1 MRFPITTAQ
10 ADRMPLYFFP
20 RERDF
25 WLYHC
30 SAVAVGLMAST
41 AIAVAWGF
49 MVMLQVYTSLAWI
62 PFYTLAVLLLRWLYK
77 RRGGDTVPI
86 ARLIAIVVIYS
97 ALAGVVIGACVTAVV
112 TPMFLKAISAKYKA
126 LKIPVIPSELI
137 LSKFIDEA
145 PKSQLFV
152 AVWGFIY
159 VSVSSSRRIKK
170 AELFNLR
177 LQNNLKEAQ
186 LSSLSNQLNPHFLFN
201 SLNNIRFMIHEDAQR
216 ADAMIT
222 SFSDILRYSL
232 ESSKRGKVSLR
243 HEVDIISKYLAIV
256 KTQLEERLDFSLH
269 IAPGLDDALMP
280 PMVLQMLVENA
291 VKHGL
296 DQLQGGGALSVDAR
310 QHGQCLLLEV
320 RNDAPAARS
329 ATPGCTG
336 IGLLNI
342 EQRLHLLYGEL
353 ATMKAAHADGVF
365 SVGVSLPLERAQ

>member
-1 MRFPITTAQ
+1 MQPH
-10 ADRMPLYFFP
+10 FFP
-20 RERDF
+20 RDRDF
-25 WLYHC
+25 WIYHC
-30 SAVAVGLMAST
+30 SAVAVGVMAST

-49 MVMLQVYTSLAWI
+49 MVRMQFYSSLAWI
-62 PFYTLAVLLLRWLYK
+62 PFYTLAVLVLRWLYK
-77 RRGGDTVPI
+77 RRGGEAVPI
-86 ARLIAIVVIYS
+86 AKLIAIVVLYS
-97 ALAGVVIGACVTAVV
+97 AVAGMLIGACVTAAVA
-112 TPMFLKAISAKYKA
+112 PMFLKTISAKYKK
-126 LKIPVIPSELI
+126 LNIPIIPSELI
-137 LSKFIDEA
+137 LNKFIDEA

-159 VSVSSSRRIKK
+159 ISVSSSRRIKK
-170 AELFNLR
+170 AEVLNLR

-232 ESSKRGKVSLR
+232 ESSQHEKVSLH
-243 HEVDIISKYLAIV
+243 HEVGIITKYLAIV
-256 KTQLEERLDFSLH
+256 KTQLEERLAFSLH

-296 DQLQGGGALSVDAR
+296 DQLQGGGTLTVSASR
-310 QHGQCLLLEV
+310 QGPCLLLEV
-320 RNDAPAARS
+320 HNDAPDKPVPAPA
-329 ATPGCTG
+329 GTG

-342 EQRLHLLYGEL
+342 GQRLHLLYGDL
-353 ATMKAAHADGVF
+353 AALSTTHANGVF
-365 SVGVSLPLERAQ
+365 KVGIMLPLEHAA

>member
-1 MRFPITTAQ
+1 
-10 ADRMPLYFFP
+10 MPLHFFP

-25 WLYHC
+25 WLYHF
-30 SAVAVGLMAST
+30 SAVAVGLMASI
-41 AIAVAWGF
+41 AIAVVWGF
-49 MVMLQVYTSLAWI
+49 MVRLQVYTSLVWI

-77 RRGGDTVPI
+77 RRGGDAVPI

-97 ALAGVVIGACVTAVV
+97 ALAGMVIGACVTAVV
-112 TPMFLKAISAKYKA
+112 TPMFLKTISAKYKA

-137 LSKFIDEA
+137 MNKFMDEA

-152 AVWGFIY
+152 AIWGFIY
-159 VSVSSSRRIKK
+159 ISVSSSRRIKN

-232 ESSKRGKVSLR
+232 ESSRHEKVSLH
-243 HEVDIISKYLAIV
+243 HEVGIITKYLAIV
-256 KTQLEERLDFSLH
+256 KTQLEERLDFSLR

-296 DQLQGGGALSVDAR
+296 DQLQGGGTLNVDAR
-310 QHGQCLLLEV
+310 QLGQCLQLEV
-320 RNDAPAARS
+320 RNDAPDAQV

-353 ATMKAAHADGVF
+353 ATLDAAHADGVF
-365 SVGVSLPLERAQ
+365 KVAITLPLERPT